1 MLSLI
6 PLSLEKIKEEDLDKQ
21 ILRAGIIAELD
32 AINLYEQMSV
42 LTTDEN
48 ILAML
53 LDVVKEEKTHVGEF
67 QALLLGI
74 DKEQERELNG
84 GGKEV
89 AGLQKKIGMVAVRK
103 GGK

>member
-1 MLSLI
+1 M
-6 PLSLEKIKEEDLDKQ
+6 
-21 ILRAGIIAELD
+21 AVAELD
-32 AINLYEQMSV
+32 AINLYEQMSA

-48 ILAML
+48 IRTML
-53 LDVVKEEKTHVGEF
+53 LDVVREEKTHVGEF

-89 AGLQKKIGMVAVRK
+89 AGLQKK
-103 GGK
+103 

>member
-6 PLSLEKIKEEDLDKQ
+6 PLSLEKIKKEDLDKQ

-32 AINLYEQMSV
+32 AINLYEQMLA
-42 LTTDEN
+42 LTTDKN
-48 ILAML
+48 IRTML

-74 DKEQERELNG
+74 DKEQGRELNG
-84 GGKEV
+84 GSKEV
-89 AGLQKKIGMVAVRK
+89 AGLQKK
-103 GGK
+103 

>member
-6 PLSLEKIKEEDLDKQ
+6 PLSLDKIKKEDLDKQ

-32 AINLYEQMSV
+32 AINLYEQMSA

-48 ILAML
+48 IRPIL

-67 QALLLGI
+67 QALLLEI

-89 AGLQKKIGMVAVRK
+89 AGLEKKIGMVAVRK

>member
-1 MLSLI
+1 
-6 PLSLEKIKEEDLDKQ
+6 
-21 ILRAGIIAELD
+21 
-32 AINLYEQMSV
+32 
-42 LTTDEN
+42 
-48 ILAML
+48 ML

-89 AGLQKKIGMVAVRK
+89 AGLQKK
-103 GGK
+103 

>member
-6 PLSLEKIKEEDLDKQ
+6 PLSLDKIKKEDLDKQ

-32 AINLYEQMSV
+32 AINLYEQMSA

-48 ILAML
+48 IRAML

-89 AGLQKKIGMVAVRK
+89 AGLQKK
-103 GGK
+103 

>member
-6 PLSLEKIKEEDLDKQ
+6 PLSLEKIKKEDLDKQ
-21 ILRAGIIAELD
+21 ILRVGIIAELD
-32 AINLYEQMSV
+32 AINLYEQMSA
-42 LTTDEN
+42 LTTNEN
-48 ILAML
+48 IRTML

-89 AGLQKKIGMVAVRK
+89 AALQKK
-103 GGK
+103 

>member
-6 PLSLEKIKEEDLDKQ
+6 PLSLEKIKKEDLDKQ

-32 AINLYEQMSV
+32 AINLYEQMSA
-42 LTTDEN
+42 LTTDKN
-48 ILAML
+48 IRTML

-89 AGLQKKIGMVAVRK
+89 AGLQKK
-103 GGK
+103 